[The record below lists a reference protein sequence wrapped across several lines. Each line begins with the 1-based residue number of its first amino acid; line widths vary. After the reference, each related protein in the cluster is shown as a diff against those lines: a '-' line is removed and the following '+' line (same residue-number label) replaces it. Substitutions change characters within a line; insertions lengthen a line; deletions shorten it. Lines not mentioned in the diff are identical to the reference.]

1 MIDWS
6 PLLISLKTASLTMIF
21 VFFLGL
27 LAARWVVNLK
37 SEGLKMVLD
46 GLLTLPLVLPPTV
59 AGYFLLYIFG
69 VKRPIGA
76 LFSVVFRGENSL
88 FLRFHGAGGHG
99 HRFSI
104 DVSLRKRC
112 PGAGG

>member
-37 SEGLKMVLD
+37 SAVSYTH
-46 GLLTLPLVLPPTV
+46 LTLPTS
-59 AGYFLLYIFG
+59 YG
-69 VKRPIGA
+69 V
-76 LFSVVFRGENSL
+76 
-88 FLRFHGAGGHG
+88 
-99 HRFSI
+99 
-104 DVSLRKRC
+104 
-112 PGAGG
+112 